1 MKHWSRFTTI
11 NDLMYA
17 AVVFGALVLSAL
29 GLADELFNLR
39 SERIL
44 AATVYA
50 LAVASVTYAAVLAQ
64 PSIAAVRASLR
75 RRRRK
80 LAAISL

>member
-1 MKHWSRFTTI
+1 MKQIGSFTTI
-11 NDLMYA
+11 NDLMH
-17 AVVFGALVLSAL
+17 AVVIAGALVLSVL

-39 SERIL
+39 SERVL

-64 PSIAAVRASLR
+64 PSIAAVRAALR
-75 RRRRK
+75 RRRRE
-80 LAAISL
+80 LATISL

>member
-1 MKHWSRFTTI
+1 MNRRSFATI
-11 NDLMYA
+11 NDLMYGI
-17 AVVFGALVLSAL
+17 VIVSALVFSAL

-44 AATVYA
+44 AATFYA
-50 LAVASVTYAAVLAQ
+50 LAVAAVTYAVVLSQ
-64 PSIAAVRASLR
+64 PSIAAVRAALR

>member
-1 MKHWSRFTTI
+1 MKQIGSFTTI

-17 AVVFGALVLSAL
+17 VVIGGALVLSAL

-44 AATVYA
+44 AATFYS
-50 LAVASVTYAAVLAQ
+50 LAVASVTYAVVLAQ
-64 PSIAAVRASLR
+64 PSISAVRAALR

-80 LAAISL
+80 LATISL

>member
-1 MKHWSRFTTI
+1 MKRWSSFTTI

-17 AVVFGALVLSAL
+17 VVVGGALVLSAL

-44 AATVYA
+44 AATFYA
-50 LAVASVTYAAVLAQ
+50 LAVASITYAVVLAQ
-64 PSIAAVRASLR
+64 PSIAAVRAALR
-75 RRRRK
+75 RRRAGG
-80 LAAISL
+80 AAISL

>member
-1 MKHWSRFTTI
+1 MNRRSFTTI
-11 NDLMYA
+11 NDLMYGI
-17 AVVFGALVLSAL
+17 VIVGALVFSAL

-44 AATVYA
+44 AATFYA
-50 LAVASVTYAAVLAQ
+50 LAVASITYAVVLAQ

>member
-1 MKHWSRFTTI
+1 MKQTGSFTTI
-11 NDLMYA
+11 NDLMH
-17 AVVFGALVLSAL
+17 AVVIAGAFVLSAL

-39 SERIL
+39 SERVL

-64 PSIAAVRASLR
+64 PTVAAVRRALLR
-75 RRRRK
+75 RRK
-80 LAAISL
+80 ELVTISL

>member
-1 MKHWSRFTTI
+1 MKRWSRFTTI

-17 AVVFGALVLSAL
+17 VVVGGALVLSVL

-44 AATVYA
+44 AATFYA
-50 LAVASVTYAAVLAQ
+50 LAVASITYAVVLAQ
-64 PSIAAVRASLR
+64 PSIAAVRAALR
-75 RRRRK
+75 RRAGG
-80 LAAISL
+80 AAISL

>member
-1 MKHWSRFTTI
+1 MKRWNRFTTI

-17 AVVFGALVLSAL
+17 IVVGGALVLSAL

-50 LAVASVTYAAVLAQ
+50 WRWPLLHTQSCW
-64 PSIAAVRASLR
+64 RNLR
-75 RRRRK
+75 FQQ
-80 LAAISL
+80 

>member
-1 MKHWSRFTTI
+1 MNRRSFTTI

-17 AVVFGALVLSAL
+17 AVVVGALVFSAL

-44 AATVYA
+44 AATFYA
-50 LAVASVTYAAVLAQ
+50 LAVASVTYAVVLAQ
-64 PSIAAVRASLR
+64 PSIAAVRAALR
-75 RRRRK
+75 RRRRQ
-80 LAAISL
+80 LAAISP

>member
-1 MKHWSRFTTI
+1 MKQTGFTTI

-17 AVVFGALVLSAL
+17 VVVGGALVLSAL

-44 AATVYA
+44 AATFYA
-50 LAVASVTYAAVLAQ
+50 LAVASVTYAVVLAQ
-64 PSIAAVRASLR
+64 PSIAAVRAALMR
-75 RRRRK
+75 RRAGR
-80 LAAISL
+80 AAISL